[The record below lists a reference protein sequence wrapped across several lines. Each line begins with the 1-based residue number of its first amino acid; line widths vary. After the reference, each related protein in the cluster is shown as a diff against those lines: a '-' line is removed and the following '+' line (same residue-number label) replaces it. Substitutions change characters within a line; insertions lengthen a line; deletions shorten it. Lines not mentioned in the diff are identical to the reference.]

1 MILYCGDTALR
12 EAGSY
17 LAGVMDH
24 FSIPFDYLASNQKFN
39 DEFLFRAYRGIIL
52 SDYPAIN
59 FTPSQLLKLTE
70 KVHQGTGFLMIGGWA
85 SFTGANREY
94 TETVLRELL
103 PVIMREHDDRVN
115 SWQPCLIEKKKD
127 HAIVDALPFDGF
139 SPSVGGFN
147 RFQAK
152 SDAETILT
160 VRQIGVSRKED
171 QLVFCP
177 SFDSDPLLVI
187 GHFGLGRVGAFA
199 SDVAPHWVGGLVDWG
214 DSRISVR
221 AEGANQREVGN
232 WYAAF
237 FGRLIRWLIRPFFG
251 SLRQKL

>member
-1 MILYCGDTALR
+1 
-12 EAGSY
+12 
-17 LAGVMDH
+17 
-24 FSIPFDYLASNQKFN
+24 
-39 DEFLFRAYRGIIL
+39 
-52 SDYPAIN
+52 
-59 FTPSQLLKLTE
+59 
-70 KVHQGTGFLMIGGWA
+70 
-85 SFTGANREY
+85 
-94 TETVLRELL
+94 
-103 PVIMREHDDRVN
+103 VIMQEHDDRVN

-152 SDAETILT
+152 SDAETILS

-177 SFDSDPLLVI
+177 SFDSDPLLVT

-221 AEGANQREVGN
+221 AEGAKQREVGN

-237 FGRLIRWLIRPFFG
+237 FERLIRWLIMPFFG
-251 SLRQKL
+251 SPRQKL